1 MPTANRPPGPCL
13 ASDPAVEAAPPAG
26 KLIWL
31 VSVVLRGSSAWVG
44 DEEELTAPS
53 TLTGPDMSLLSSP
66 RREGGLLLPRWRS
79 TEMKPASGFVFLTNV
94 CMSPPLA

>member
-13 ASDPAVEAAPPAG
+13 ASDPAVETGPPPAG

-31 VSVVLRGSSAWVG
+31 VSVVLRGSNAWVG

-53 TLTGPDMSLLSSP
+53 TLTGPDMSLLSNP
-66 RREGGLLLPRWRS
+66 RRDGGRLLPR
-79 TEMKPASGFVFLTNV
+79 
-94 CMSPPLA
+94 